1 MWCYPAPASDLVCA
15 AAQANF
21 GLQKLVMAAFGLQY
35 GLMMVIICGA
45 ELFTGNTMYLT
56 AAFWERKATAGQ
68 VIQNWVISYTGALQ
82 LRVLRVLD
90 MIF

>member
-1 MWCYPAPASDLVCA
+1 
-15 AAQANF
+15 
-21 GLQKLVMAAFGLQY
+21 MAAFGLQY

-68 VIQNWVISYTGALQ
+68 VFQNWVISYTGAPRSQ
-82 LRVLRVLD
+82 CRVCMLTESAQA
-90 MIF
+90 